1 MQCQVPVSTRKA
13 ASEAYVLLNLV
24 LKTIKSRWHLWSPA
38 QISDLNHLCLV
49 TKTIKRLQRDVRWLL
64 RCSQTES
71 FEFGQPSYELD
82 CFQFQRRLLLVTWK
96 VEYHWEDIIWRL
108 QHINKEAA
116 EMLILLEWSFITQGR
131 QQLLSLLESFAK
143 MVSFLLSC

>member
-1 MQCQVPVSTRKA
+1 M
-13 ASEAYVLLNLV
+13 
-24 LKTIKSRWHLWSPA
+24 
-38 QISDLNHLCLV
+38 
-49 TKTIKRLQRDVRWLL
+49 RWLL

-71 FEFGQPSYELD
+71 FDFGQLSYELD

-96 VEYHWEDIIWRL
+96 VEHHWEDIIWRL

-116 EMLILLEWSFITQGR
+116 EMLILLEWGFITHGR